1 MCISDVCVYEKPK
14 IYSFDKKELLLPQTD
29 CELILAGDCESQ
41 QKQLLV
47 SAKYEKDQKPEV
59 TAAGLIIDVI
69 FSLSFRIRSN
79 NMLYGMHR

>member
-1 MCISDVCVYEKPK
+1 MCVYEKPK
-14 IYSFDKKELLLPQTD
+14 IYSFDKKELLLPQID

-59 TAAGLIIDVI
+59 TT
-69 FSLSFRIRSN
+69 RSYN
-79 NMLYGMHR
+79 

>member
-1 MCISDVCVYEKPK
+1 MCVYEKPK
-14 IYSFDKKELLLPQTD
+14 IYSFDKKELLLPLTD

-41 QKQLLV
+41 RKQLLV

-59 TAAGLIIDVI
+59 TAAGLIIKVI

-79 NMLYGMHR
+79 NMLYGMHQ